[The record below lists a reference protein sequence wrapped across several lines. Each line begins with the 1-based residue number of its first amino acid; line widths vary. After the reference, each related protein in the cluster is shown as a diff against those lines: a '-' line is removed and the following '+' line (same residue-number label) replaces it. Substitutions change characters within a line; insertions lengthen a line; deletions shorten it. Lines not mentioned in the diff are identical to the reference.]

1 MAQRRFLVN
10 GARWQWRLEGRDVD
24 AAKRRRTA
32 KVMVSAERARFR
44 WRRCYRVCGFK
55 KKRKKATAELQRVG
69 AAAWAADF
77 DWMMRK

>member
-1 MAQRRFLVN
+1 MDALDEAAETAALFVN
-10 GARWQWRLEGRDVD
+10 CRAVRLPT
-24 AAKRRRTA
+24 K
-32 KVMVSAERARFR
+32 
-44 WRRCYRVCGFK
+44 CGFK